1 MNTMRFTTQ
10 SKNEPI
16 KHNKDVATL
25 QNIQP
30 RTILTRP
37 QYSVQI
43 ENPEPVVNKMRWG
56 QPIWFFFHTI
66 AQKVK
71 DESFPIIRQELLG
84 HIYNICSNLPCPT
97 CSAHAKEYFKG
108 INFNTIQTKDDLKNM
123 LFVFHNVVNVRKGI
137 PPFPRDQLDDKYSRA
152 VTKNIIYYFLF
163 HFQEKYNNIKIM
175 ADNMFRERQAKMLQ
189 SWLQI
194 NIQYFDP

>member
-1 MNTMRFTTQ
+1 MQ
-10 SKNEPI
+10 SRNDPI
-16 KHNKDVATL
+16 QHNKSVPPM
-25 QNIQP
+25 QIIQP
-30 RTILTRP
+30 RSILATP
-37 QYSVQI
+37 QYPPQT

-66 AQKVK
+66 AEKVK
-71 DESFPIIRQELLG
+71 DESFPIIRHDLLSN
-84 HIYNICSNLPCPT
+84 IYNICSNLPCPT

-137 PPFPRDQLDDKYSRA
+137 PPFPRDQLDDKYSNA

-163 HFQEKYNNIKIM
+163 HFQEKYNNVKIM
-175 ADNMFRERQAKMLQ
+175 ADNMFRERQAKILQ
-189 SWLQI
+189 VWLQT
-194 NIQYFDP
+194 NLQHFDP